1 MSQPAAAAL
10 APLPFELVFDDGE
23 PLETYWHRLQMNLLI
38 DLIGQTMA
46 ERGRTDFFAGGNMF
60 VYYSHEQARGVA
72 REVAA
77 GRHDRRH
84 YRGPD
89 VFFVGGVDGRRK
101 REGWVVWEEGGRYP
115 DLIVELLSSST
126 KDNDRKGKKKL
137 YARVFKTPEYF
148 LYDPDT
154 CVLEGF
160 RLSGDLYQP
169 MTPNSQGRL
178 PSEQLGVELGLW
190 QGFYENQDTWVRLF
204 HPDGRLVPTKEE
216 AERQRTEAER
226 QRAEAERQRAEAAEA
241 RAEAERQ
248 QTEAERQRAEAA
260 EARAEAERQRAE
272 AAEAELARLRARL
285 GEGGPK

>member
-1 MSQPAAAAL
+1 MSQPAVKGL

-38 DLIGQTMA
+38 DLIGQAMD
-46 ERGRTDFFAGGNMF
+46 ERGRTDFFASGNMF
-60 VYYSHEQARGVA
+60 VYYSPEQARGVA

-77 GRHDRRH
+77 GRHERRH

-89 VFFVGGVDGRRK
+89 VFFVGGVDGQRK
-101 REGWVVWEEGGRYP
+101 REGWVVWEEEGRYP
-115 DLIVELLSSST
+115 DLIVELLSATT
-126 KDNDRKGKKKL
+126 KENDRKGKKKL

-160 RLSGDLYQP
+160 RLAGDLYQP
-169 MTPNSQGRL
+169 IPPSSQGRI

-190 QGFYENQDTWVRLF
+190 QGFYEKQDNTWVRLF
-204 HPDGRLVPTKEE
+204 HPDGRLVPTKNE
-216 AERQRTEAER
+216 AERQRTEA
-226 QRAEAERQRAEAAEA
+226 QRQRAEAAEA
-241 RAEAERQ
+241 RAA
-248 QTEAERQRAEAA
+248 
-260 EARAEAERQRAE
+260 

-285 GEGGPK
+285 GED